1 MKNLNL
7 LIIIVILVFVNLIGS
22 SYFSRI
28 DLTKEGRYS
37 LSAISVE
44 TMEKLEYPFYMEIY
58 LEGDFPANI
67 RRFQDALR
75 TTVVELQQYSE
86 GSFDFEFI
94 DPSGNPSLMADLR
107 KRGFPPIPVQVRVSN
122 TETQRKD
129 MFPVAVLHYRDNVQY
144 VDLLKGCAFP
154 NGQVNFGKA
163 EADLEYKLVS
173 AIRNLNRTRRGLIAV
188 LQGHGEHEMT
198 PIIQEAIGPDGKPE
212 PRVVDVRTEMREL
225 LNDLDNGYNIAPINL
240 ADHTENGE
248 ISPSIDLLMILQ
260 PTTAFSER
268 EKYEIDQYLMRGG
281 NVLWILDQEV
291 VDLDLFEKRSTLTQL
306 YDLNLD
312 DLFMHYGVKVNY
324 DLVQDLSCEPTEV
337 FNTEAEQFESKRW
350 IFHPLLFSLPNH
362 PVTRNVDAVLLRNA
376 ASIDTFP
383 QAGVKKSAFIQSSPY
398 SRTVQGTQFIDLNML
413 LENPP
418 PQNLFNKGGRIMGL
432 MMEGSF
438 ESLFKGREAPTDSV
452 FPQAP
457 SATFLERSDMLEQMS
472 SRLAALD
479 SNLKDQMLTDYLAR
493 TGKGRRMAII
503 SDGEFVMG
511 KQFRGKRG
519 NMPYDNKTLLLN
531 TIDYLV
537 GDQTL
542 TDIRSKEV
550 VARRL
555 DPDKIRGKVGLIQG
569 VNLIFPILLVL
580 AFGVVRYLIRKRNQ
594 EKVKR
599 SD

>member
-1 MKNLNL
+1 
-7 LIIIVILVFVNLIGS
+7 
-22 SYFSRI
+22 
-28 DLTKEGRYS
+28 
-37 LSAISVE
+37 
-44 TMEKLEYPFYMEIY
+44 MENLEYPFYVEIY
-58 LEGDFPANI
+58 LEGEFPANI
-67 RRFQDALR
+67 RRFQESLR
-75 TTVVELQQYSE
+75 TTLVELQQHAG

-94 DPSGNPSLMADLR
+94 DPSGNPGLMADLR

-129 MFPVAVLHYRDNVQY
+129 MFPVAVLHYREQVQY

-154 NGQVNFGKA
+154 NGQVNFDKA
-163 EADLEYKLVS
+163 EADLEYKIVS
-173 AIRNLNRTRRGLIAV
+173 AIRNLNRDRRGLIAV
-188 LQGHGEHEMT
+188 LQGHDEHEMT
-198 PIIQEAIGPDGKPE
+198 PIIQEAVGPDGKPE

-225 LNDLDNGYNIAPINL
+225 LNGLDNAYHIAPINL

-248 ISPSIDLLMILQ
+248 ISPSVDLLMILQ

-281 NVLWILDQEV
+281 NVLWILDQQI
-291 VDLDLFEKRSTLTQL
+291 VDLDLYEKRSTLTQL

-312 DLFMHYGVKVNY
+312 DMFMNYGFKVNY

-376 ASIDTFP
+376 ASIDTFA
-383 QAGVKKSAFIQSSPY
+383 QVGVSKSAFIQSSPY

-432 MMEGSF
+432 MMEGAF
-438 ESLFKGREAPTDSV
+438 TSLFKGRMAPTDSV
-452 FPQAP
+452 FPKAP
-457 SATFLERSDMLEQMS
+457 DAAFLERSDMLERMS
-472 SRLAALD
+472 NRLAELD
-479 SNLKDQMLTDYLAR
+479 SSLKDQVLADYLAR
-493 TGKGRRMAII
+493 AGQGRRMAVI
-503 SDGEFVMG
+503 SDGDFVMG

-531 TIDYLV
+531 TIDYLT

-542 TDIRSKEV
+542 TNIRSKEV

-555 DPDKIRGKVGLIQG
+555 DPDKIRNRVGMIQA
-569 VNLIFPILLVL
+569 VNLILPVLLIL
-580 AFGVVRYLIRKRNQ
+580 AFGLIRFWLRKR
-594 EKVKR
+594 KYG
-599 SD
+599 S